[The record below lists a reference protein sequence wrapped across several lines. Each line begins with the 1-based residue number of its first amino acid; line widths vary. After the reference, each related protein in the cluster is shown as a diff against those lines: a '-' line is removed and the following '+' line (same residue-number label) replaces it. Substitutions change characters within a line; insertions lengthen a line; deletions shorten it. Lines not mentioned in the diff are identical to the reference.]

1 MTAVRMVPGAA
12 VRPLQSR
19 SIHLTEIALP
29 ELGPRDVQ
37 VRVRE
42 VGYCG
47 TDREI
52 IEGHFGSAP
61 AGSDSL
67 VIGHEALGEV
77 ESVGAKVSTFKPGD
91 LVVPTA
97 RRGCDCPQCLA
108 GEPDFCSK
116 LDYRERGIIGLHG
129 FLTERFV
136 ENEANLVGIPPSIA
150 HLGVLTEPVSV
161 AEKAWR
167 VAQAVQSRLTSMEA
181 EPCVRDRRGSDRN
194 PHNAGAEDARTE
206 RFYA

>member
-1 MTAVRMVPGAA
+1 M
-12 VRPLQSR
+12 RPHQPR
-19 SIHLTEIALP
+19 SVHLTEIALP

-77 ESVGAKVSTFKPGD
+77 EASRP
-91 LVVPTA
+91 
-97 RRGCDCPQCLA
+97 RNHRICD
-108 GEPDFCSK
+108 
-116 LDYRERGIIGLHG
+116 R
-129 FLTERFV
+129 
-136 ENEANLVGIPPSIA
+136 
-150 HLGVLTEPVSV
+150 
-161 AEKAWR
+161 
-167 VAQAVQSRLTSMEA
+167 
-181 EPCVRDRRGSDRN
+181 
-194 PHNAGAEDARTE
+194 
-206 RFYA
+206 